1 LTKAKNVLGID
12 VRVATPNQAEVVRR
26 TTETEITCR
35 VRSGKRQKW
44 NLDTGLNFL
53 NHMIEELAYFSELN
67 LDTVVK
73 SPRFLLA
80 HTVVEDTG
88 LTLGKA
94 FHELATARSNGIGIR
109 GFGSAQCVLDEAFCE
124 VRVSFEGRVG
134 VYISRHVRRFGW
146 VEDVQEEFLESFF
159 QGFAQSMRL
168 TIHIDL
174 LRADDPHHLWE
185 ACFRSFGA
193 AMRELLKPDEWRKG
207 GISGIKGT
215 LD

>member
-1 LTKAKNVLGID
+1 MTKTKNALGID
-12 VRVATPNQAEVVRR
+12 VRVANANQAEVVRR
-26 TTETEITCR
+26 TTETEIRCR
-35 VRSGKRQKW
+35 VHSGKRQKW

-53 NHMIEELAYFSELN
+53 NHMIEELAFFSELN
-67 LDTVVK
+67 LDAVVK

-94 FHELATARSNGIGIR
+94 FYELATARGNGTGIR
-109 GFGSAQCVLDEAFCE
+109 GFGSAQCVLDEALCE
-124 VRVSFEGRVG
+124 ARVSFEGRVG
-134 VYISRHVRRFGW
+134 VYISRPARRFGW

-168 TIHIDL
+168 TIHLDL

-185 ACFRSFGA
+185 ACFRSFGS

-207 GISGIKGT
+207 GISGVKGT